1 MKTVITLSAALILG
15 FSSCKAQNKYD
26 IKTAKTYAEISV
38 KTDGKW
44 EGRKYI
50 GGTVFK
56 NVDKLKLASEHTD
69 HSFDIRYEGPGW
81 ESNRIGYRL
90 YLDWRNAIDIFG
102 KKTSAIILPQVGQ
115 DNFDSYHEMS
125 DWGADILKAGKG
137 IGIGS
142 IDRYLDGKKL
152 HFYEVDSTIAY
163 VENKVNESNVKVNYF
178 GWKTA
183 SDKIDFTSVLTIKPD
198 QLYTQHTIK
207 ASKEIQGI
215 CTGIVKQKNA
225 ELLKKESKNK
235 KWAYLATYG
244 TQSLVPDK
252 LGMAIFYETST
263 IENIADTDL
272 DYLLVFKPT
281 TKPTSFYFLG
291 VWEQEKEGIK
301 NKEEFVKY
309 LDERLEVLNKKGKM

>member
-1 MKTVITLSAALILG
+1 MKAKIKIAALFLFG
-15 FSSCKAQNKYD
+15 FTAANAQKYD
-26 IKTAKTYAEISV
+26 VQTAKTYAEISA

-56 NVDKLKLASEHTD
+56 NVDKLKLAPEHTD

-81 ESNRIGYRL
+81 ENNRIGYRL

-102 KKTSAIILPQVGQ
+102 KKTAANILPKVGQ

-142 IDRYLDGKKL
+142 IDRYLNKEKL
-152 HFYEVDSTIAY
+152 HFREVDSTIAY
-163 VENKVNESNVKVNYF
+163 VSNKTNESVVKIDYY

-183 SDKIDFTSVLTIKPD
+183 ADKINFTSELTIKPD

-207 ASKEIQGI
+207 ASKAIQGI
-215 CTGIVKQKNA
+215 CTGIVKQKNT

-244 TQSLVPDK
+244 QQSLVPDK
-252 LGMAIFYETST
+252 LGMAIFYQVST
-263 IENIADTDL
+263 IETIEDTDL

-281 TKPTSFYFLG
+281 TKATSFYLLG
-291 VWEQEKEGIK
+291 AWEQEVNGIK
-301 NKEEFVKY
+301 TQEEFVKY
-309 LDERLEVLNKKGKM
+309 LNEKLEVLNKKGKM

>member
-1 MKTVITLSAALILG
+1 MKTKIKIATLFLIG
-15 FSSCKAQNKYD
+15 FTAVNAQKND
-26 IKTAKTYAEISV
+26 PKTAKTYAEISA

-44 EGRKYI
+44 EARKYI

-56 NVDKLKLASEHTD
+56 NVDRLKLAPEHTD

-81 ESNRIGYRL
+81 ENNRIGYRL

-102 KKTSAIILPQVGQ
+102 KKTSDIILPKVGQ

-142 IDRYLDGKKL
+142 IDRYLNNEKL
-152 HFYEVDSTIAY
+152 HFREVDSTIAT
-163 VENKVNESNVKVNYF
+163 VSNKANESAVKVNYY

-183 SDKIDFTSVLTIKPD
+183 ADKIDFTSILTIKPD
-198 QLYTQHTIK
+198 QLYTQHTIQ
-207 ASKEIQGI
+207 ASKAIKGI
-215 CTGIVKQKNA
+215 CTGIVKQKNT

-244 TQSLVPDK
+244 EQSLVPDK
-252 LGMAIFYETST
+252 LGMALFYEVST
-263 IENIADTDL
+263 IENIADTEL
-272 DYLLVFKPT
+272 DYLLVFKPS
-281 TKPTSFYFLG
+281 TKSNSFYLLG
-291 VWEQEKEGIK
+291 AWEQEKNGIK
-301 NKEEFVKY
+301 SKEEFVKY
-309 LDERLEVLNKKGKM
+309 LDEKLELLNKKGKI

>member
-1 MKTVITLSAALILG
+1 MKAKIKIATLFLLG
-15 FSSCKAQNKYD
+15 FAVANAQKSD
-26 IKTAKTYAEISV
+26 DKKAKTYAEVSA

-56 NVDKLKLASEHTD
+56 NVDRLKLAPEHTD

-81 ESNRIGYRL
+81 ENNRIGYRL
-90 YLDWRNAIDIFG
+90 YLDWRNAVDIFG
-102 KKTSAIILPQVGQ
+102 KKTSEMILPKVGQ

-142 IDRYLDGKKL
+142 IDRYLNKEKL
-152 HFYEVDSTIAY
+152 HFREVDSTIAT
-163 VENKVNESNVKVNYF
+163 VSNKTDESSVKVNYY

-183 SDKIDFTSVLTIKPD
+183 SDKIDFTSILTIKPD
-198 QLYTQHTIK
+198 DLYTKHTIQ
-207 ASKEIQGI
+207 ASKEIKGI

-244 TQSLVPDK
+244 EQSLVPDK
-252 LGMAIFYETST
+252 LGMAIFYEVNT
-263 IENIADTDL
+263 IESIEDTEL

-281 TKPTSFYFLG
+281 TKVTSFYLLG
-291 VWEQEKEGIK
+291 AWEQEVNGIK
-301 NKEEFVKY
+301 SQADFVKY
-309 LDERLEVLNKKGKM
+309 LDEKLEILNKKGKI

>member
-1 MKTVITLSAALILG
+1 MKTKITIAALFLLG
-15 FSSCKAQNKYD
+15 FSTVTAQKYD

-50 GGTVFK
+50 GGTVFN
-56 NVDKLKLASEHTD
+56 NVDQLKLAPEHTD

-81 ESNRIGYRL
+81 ESNKVGYRL

-102 KKTSAIILPQVGQ
+102 KKTESIILPQVGQ
-115 DNFDSYHEMS
+115 DNFDSYHEMQE
-125 DWGADILKAGKG
+125 WGSDILKAGKG

-142 IDRYLDGKKL
+142 INRYLDNKKL
-152 HFYEVDSTIAY
+152 HFYEVDSTIAN
-163 VENKVNESNVKVNYF
+163 VENKVKQSSVKVRYY

-183 SDKIDFTSVLTIKPD
+183 SDKIDFTSELTIKPD
-198 QLYTQHTIK
+198 QLYTEHKIK
-207 ASKEIQGI
+207 ASKEIKGI
-215 CTGIVKQKNA
+215 CTGIVKQKNT

-263 IENIADTDL
+263 IENVEDTEL

-281 TKPTSFYFLG
+281 TKTTSFYFLG
-291 VWEQEKEGIK
+291 AWEQQPNGIK
-301 NKEEFVKY
+301 SKEEFVKY
-309 LDERLEVLNKKGKM
+309 LDEKLEVLNKKGKI

>member
-291 VWEQEKEGIK
+291 AWEQEKEGIK

>member
-1 MKTVITLSAALILG
+1 MKVKIKIAALFLFG
-15 FSSCKAQNKYD
+15 FTAANAQKYD
-26 IKTAKTYAEISV
+26 VQTAKTYAEISA

-56 NVDKLKLASEHTD
+56 NVDKLKLAPEHTD

-81 ESNRIGYRL
+81 ENNRIGYRL

-102 KKTSAIILPQVGQ
+102 KKTAANILPKVGQ

-142 IDRYLDGKKL
+142 IDRYLNKEKL
-152 HFYEVDSTIAY
+152 HFREVDSTIAY
-163 VENKVNESNVKVNYF
+163 VSNKAKESVVKIDYF

-183 SDKIDFTSVLTIKPD
+183 ADKINFTSELTIKPD

-207 ASKEIQGI
+207 ASKAIPGI
-215 CTGIVKQKNA
+215 CTGIVKQKNT

-244 TQSLVPDK
+244 QQSLVPDK
-252 LGMAIFYETST
+252 LGMAIFYEVST
-263 IENIADTDL
+263 IESIEDTDL

-281 TKPTSFYFLG
+281 TKATSFYLLG
-291 VWEQEKEGIK
+291 AWEQEVNGIK
-301 NKEEFVKY
+301 THEEFVKY
-309 LDERLEVLNKKGKM
+309 LNDRLEVLNKKGKM

>member
-1 MKTVITLSAALILG
+1 MKARIQIATLFLLG
-15 FSSCKAQNKYD
+15 FTAANAQQYD
-26 IKTAKTYAEISV
+26 IKKNKTYAEISA

-44 EGRKYI
+44 EARKYI
-50 GGTVFK
+50 GGTTFN
-56 NVDKLKLASEHTD
+56 NVDRLKLAPEHTD

-81 ESNRIGYRL
+81 ENNRIGYRL

-102 KKTSAIILPQVGQ
+102 KKTTENILPKVGQ

-142 IDRYLDGKKL
+142 IDRYLNKEKL
-152 HFYEVDSTIAY
+152 HFHEVDSTIAY
-163 VENKVNESNVKVNYF
+163 VTNKANESVVKIDYF

-183 SDKIDFTSVLTIKPD
+183 SDKINFISELTIKPD
-198 QLYTQHTIK
+198 QLHTQHAFK
-207 ASKEIQGI
+207 ASAAIHGI
-215 CTGIVKQKNA
+215 CTGIVKQKNT

-244 TQSLVPDK
+244 QQSLVPDK
-252 LGMAIFYETST
+252 LGMALFYEVST
-263 IENIADTDL
+263 IENTVDTDL

-281 TKPTSFYFLG
+281 TKWTSFYLLG
-291 VWEQEKEGIK
+291 AWEQEVNGIK
-301 NKEEFVKY
+301 TKEEFVKY